1 LPGPYFK
8 YLHRDKEKEKGVD
21 QEGPRRGGVE
31 VLNQSHIYQKGVK
44 VMETNKRRGW
54 VLFFMVGS
62 LLLMSGSALAQ
73 AKFPTK
79 SIDVVIPFAAGGNTE
94 INAQLLRP
102 ALQKAL
108 DVGVAIVLKPGAG
121 TTIGMNFVANAPP
134 DGYTVAGNTPSLL
147 CTRYT
152 MKSGVSYEKFDPVI
166 QSVAVPMGVA
176 VKMDA
181 PWKNFKEFMEYAKA
195 NPGKVLMG
203 NSGLGAMTHIGTTG
217 IEMATG
223 MKFTHMPFKGTG
235 PEMTALI
242 GGHIDGG
249 VMEISALYPFF
260 EAKKLRIL
268 AVSSPERNPSLP
280 DVPTFREH
288 RFDMDVGT
296 WVTYFVPKGTP
307 KDRIQTLHNVF
318 KVAMESAVHKDYYKK
333 QGGVVQYMDL
343 QMLTAW
349 VDGQDKLW
357 KKIIDFGG
365 FKPE

>member
-1 LPGPYFK
+1 MK
-8 YLHRDKEKEKGVD
+8 
-21 QEGPRRGGVE
+21 
-31 VLNQSHIYQKGVK
+31 
-44 VMETNKRRGW
+44 TNGRRGW
-54 VLFFMVGS
+54 RLVLVLAGLFLLVGPV
-62 LLLMSGSALAQ
+62 MAQ
-73 AKFPTK
+73 EKFPAK
-79 SIDVVIPFAAGGNTE
+79 NIDVVIPFAAGGNTE

-102 ALQKAL
+102 NLQKTL
-108 DVGVAIVLKPGAG
+108 GVGVAVVLKPGAG

-152 MKSGVSYEKFDPVI
+152 MKSGVSYEKFDPI
-166 QSVAVPMGVA
+166 LRSVAVPMGVA
-176 VKMDA
+176 VKADA
-181 PWKNFKEFMEYAKA
+181 PWKNFKEFMDHAKA

-203 NSGLGAMTHIGTTG
+203 NSGIGAMTHIGTTG

-235 PEMTALI
+235 PEITALI

-249 VMEISALYPFF
+249 VMEISSLYPFW

-268 AVSSPERNPSLP
+268 AVSSPERSPVLP

-288 RFDMDVGT
+288 GFDMDVGT
-296 WVTYFVPKGTP
+296 WVTYFAPKGTP
-307 KDRIQTLHNVF
+307 KDRLQVLHNAF
-318 KVAMESAVHKDYYKK
+318 KAAMESSEHRDYYKK
-333 QGGVVQYMDL
+333 QGGIIEYMDL
-343 QMLTAW
+343 QKVALW
-349 VDGQDKLW
+349 VEAQDKLW

>member
-1 LPGPYFK
+1 MK
-8 YLHRDKEKEKGVD
+8 
-21 QEGPRRGGVE
+21 
-31 VLNQSHIYQKGVK
+31 
-44 VMETNKRRGW
+44 TNKRSGY
-54 VLFFMVGS
+54 LFFIMLGF
-62 LLLMSGSALAQ
+62 LLMSGLASAQ
-73 AKFPTK
+73 EKFPTRP
-79 SIDVVIPFAAGGNTE
+79 IDVVIPFAAGGNTE

-102 ALQKAL
+102 SLQKAL
-108 DVGVAIVLKPGAG
+108 GVGVAVVLKPGAG

-152 MKSGVSYEKFDPVI
+152 MKSGVSYERFDPI
-166 QSVAVPMGVA
+166 IRSVAVPMGVA

-181 PWKNFKEFMEYAKA
+181 PWKNFKEFLDYAKS

-203 NSGLGAMTHIGTTG
+203 NSGIGAMTHIGTTG

-235 PEMTALI
+235 PEVTALI

-249 VMEISALYPFF
+249 VMEISALYPFW
-260 EAKKLRIL
+260 EAKKIRVL
-268 AVSSPERNPSLP
+268 AVSSPERSPVLP
-280 DVPTFREH
+280 DVPTFKEH
-288 RFDMDVGT
+288 GFEMDVGT

-307 KDRIQTLHNVF
+307 KDRVQTLHNAF
-318 KVAMESAVHKDYYKK
+318 KVAMESPEHRDYYKK
-333 QGGVVQYMDL
+333 QGGILEYLDL
-343 QMLTAW
+343 QRLALW
-349 VDGQDKLW
+349 VEGQDRLW